1 MIQLA
6 KSEALFAEAQRLMPG
21 GVNSPVRSFRA
32 VTGTPPFIASGSG
45 ARVVD
50 VDGNEYIDYLGSWG
64 PLVLG
69 HAHPSVVAAL
79 TRAAANGSSFGAPV
93 EQEVELARLITGALP
108 SIESLRL
115 VNSGTEA
122 CMSAI
127 RLARAFTGRD
137 KIIKFAGNYHG
148 HADGLL
154 VRAGSGGLTHG
165 IPTSA
170 GVPESYASETL
181 VADFNDLDSVEQLFN
196 NYPNAIAGVIVEPVA
211 GNMGVVPPA
220 PGFLEGLR
228 QITAHSGAMLIFDE
242 VITGFRVGAGGAQGL
257 YGVMPDITTLGK
269 IIGGGLP
276 VGCYGGRRE
285 IMERVA
291 PLGDM
296 YQAGTLSGNP
306 LAVSAGVAT
315 LTELQ
320 RPGVYE
326 QIDLLAARLTGGISA
341 AFHDAEIPGTINR
354 VGSMFT
360 GFFNPGPVE
369 SLAQVEQSDAARYGQ
384 YFHALLERG
393 VYIAPSQF
401 EAGFVS
407 TAHTEADIDA
417 TIGRVR
423 EALGEL
429 G

>member
-1 MIQLA
+1 MA
-6 KSEALFAEAQRLMPG
+6 
-21 GVNSPVRSFRA
+21 
-32 VTGTPPFIASGSG
+32 
-45 ARVVD
+45 
-50 VDGNEYIDYLGSWG
+50 
-64 PLVLG
+64 
-69 HAHPSVVAAL
+69 AAL
-79 TRAAANGSSFGAPV
+79 HMKR
-93 EQEVELARLITGALP
+93 I
-108 SIESLRL
+108 
-115 VNSGTEA
+115 
-122 CMSAI
+122 
-127 RLARAFTGRD
+127 
-137 KIIKFAGNYHG
+137 
-148 HADGLL
+148 
-154 VRAGSGGLTHG
+154 
-165 IPTSA
+165 
-170 GVPESYASETL
+170 
-181 VADFNDLDSVEQLFN
+181 
-196 NYPNAIAGVIVEPVA
+196 
-211 GNMGVVPPA
+211 VVPPA

-228 QITAHSGAMLIFDE
+228 RVTAHDGAMLIFDE
-242 VITGFRVGAGGAQGL
+242 VITGFRVGAAGAQGL

-320 RPGVYE
+320 KPGVYE
-326 QIDLLAARLTGGISA
+326 QIDRLAARLTDGITA
-341 AFHDAEIPGTINR
+341 AFRDAEVHGTINR

-369 SLAQVEQSDAARYGQ
+369 SLAQVEQSDAARYGR

-417 TIGRVR
+417 TIERVK
-423 EALGEL
+423 EALATL

>member
-1 MIQLA
+1 MQRS
-6 KSEALFAEAQRLMPG
+6 KSEALFTEAQKYIPG
-21 GVNSPVRSFRA
+21 GVNSPVRSFRS
-32 VTGTPPFIASGSG
+32 VGGTPPFIARGQS
-45 ARVVD
+45 ARVWD

-69 HAHPSVVAAL
+69 HSHPAVIEAIKKSAESG
-79 TRAAANGSSFGAPV
+79 TSFGAPV
-93 EQEVELARLITGALP
+93 EQEVELAKIICDQLP
-108 SIESLRL
+108 SVESVRL
-115 VNSGTEA
+115 VSSGTEA

-127 RLARAFTGRD
+127 RLARAFTNRD
-137 KIIKFAGNYHG
+137 KIIKFAGCYHG

-154 VRAGSGGLTHG
+154 VKAGSGALTHG

-181 VADFNDLDSVEQLFN
+181 VADYNNIESVDKFFTAN
-196 NYPNAIAGVIVEPVA
+196 PKSIAAVIIEPVA
-211 GNMGVVPPA
+211 GNMGVIPPS

-228 QITAHSGAMLIFDE
+228 RITKNNGALLIFDE
-242 VITGFRVGAGGAQGL
+242 VITGFRVGPSGAQGL
-257 YGVMPDITTLGK
+257 FGITPDITTMGK

-276 VGCYGGRRE
+276 VGAYGGRKD
-285 IMERVA
+285 IMEMVA
-291 PLGDM
+291 PLGAM

-306 LAVSAGVAT
+306 LAVSAGIAT

-320 RPGVYE
+320 KPGVFKKLE
-326 QIDLLAARLTGGISA
+326 EMAERLTEGLTK
-341 AFHDAEIPGTINR
+341 AFQAAEIPSSINR

-360 GFFNPGPVE
+360 GFFNDGPVTTLE
-369 SLAQVEQSDAARYGQ
+369 DAEGSDTEMYGR
-384 YFHALLERG
+384 YFHAMQENG

-417 TIGRVR
+417 TVTKAS
-423 EALGEL
+423 EALRTL
-429 G
+429 L

>member
-1 MIQLA
+1 MQLA

-32 VTGTPPFIASGSG
+32 VGGAPPFIASGSG

-69 HAHPSVVAAL
+69 HAHPSVVTVL
-79 TRAAANGSSFGAPV
+79 ERAARGGSSFGAPV

-170 GVPESYASETL
+170 GVPDSYASETL
-181 VADFNDLDSVEQLFN
+181 VADYNDLDSVERLFS

-228 QITAHSGAMLIFDE
+228 RVTAHDGAMLIFDE
-242 VITGFRVGAGGAQGL
+242 VITGFRVGSGGAQGL
-257 YGVMPDITTLGK
+257 YGIMPDITTLGK

-320 RPGVYE
+320 KPGIYE
-326 QIDLLAARLTGGISA
+326 QIDRLAARLTDGIAA
-341 AFHDAEIPGTINR
+341 AFRDAEVPGTINR

-369 SLAQVEQSDAARYGQ
+369 SLAQVEQSDAARYGR

-417 TIGRVR
+417 TIERVK
-423 EALGEL
+423 EALATL